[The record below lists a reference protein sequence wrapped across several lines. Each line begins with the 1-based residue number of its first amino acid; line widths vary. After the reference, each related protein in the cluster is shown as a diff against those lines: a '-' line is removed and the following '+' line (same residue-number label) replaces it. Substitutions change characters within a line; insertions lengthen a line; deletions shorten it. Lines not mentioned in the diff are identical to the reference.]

1 MMEPI
6 LDMFLFSWVL
16 LSMGWERSFCLLLEE
31 LKGRRWEV
39 RIVR

>member
-16 LSMGWERSFCLLLEE
+16 LSMGWEGSFCLLLEE
-31 LKGRRWEV
+31 PKGRRWEV